1 MFSNKELIAGMVF
14 VVFGLLTLLVLIPF
28 GIQQPPSVQYRA
40 LSPSYWPNI
49 VAGAITALGLAL
61 VISTLLAARP
71 NLPADETA
79 GASGAQ
85 APLWLALR
93 PFIALAICF
102 ALYFGLEPLGFVLTT
117 TIALAALMVLA
128 GEYRPHIVI
137 PVALIVPM
145 ALHLFFTK
153 AASVPIPMGI
163 LEPLLLRI

>member
-1 MFSNKELIAGMVF
+1 MFSNKDVLAGLTF
-14 VVFGLLTLLVLIPF
+14 VIFGIITLAVLIPV

-61 VISTLLAARP
+61 LIASVLAERSRDQADGAT
-71 NLPADETA
+71 NHLEPA
-79 GASGAQ
+79 GSV
-85 APLWLALR
+85 WLAVR
-93 PFIALAICF
+93 PLVALAICF

-117 TIALAALMVLA
+117 SIALVALMVLA
-128 GEYRPHIVI
+128 GEYRPQIVI
-137 PVALIVPM
+137 PVALIVPI